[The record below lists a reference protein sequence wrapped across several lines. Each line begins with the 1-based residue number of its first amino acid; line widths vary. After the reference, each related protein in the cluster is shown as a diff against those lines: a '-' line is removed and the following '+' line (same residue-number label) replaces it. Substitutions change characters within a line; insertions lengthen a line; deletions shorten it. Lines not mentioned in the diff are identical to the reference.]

1 MVLLLRLWR
10 MTAGVDGVWEYRQ
23 PLPYPDVTLPHH
35 WHLEPQRIPVLVVSQ
50 SRRAHDEEVRRRRTQ
65 LTPTQR
71 GMPEYA
77 ADSPNWEAW
86 FVLEHEKQ
94 RRRGGDANQSF
105 LPPPPRVEP
114 EEEEVEAEYQ
124 AALDEALQHALEA
137 SRLEEDTHW
146 DELEQAIALSAARD
160 SIHSPSLRLH
170 RHPRQ
175 SRSRS
180 QHPRASGHRR
190 PPLGRRRPTRGPTST
205 ASG

>member
-1 MVLLLRLWR
+1 MRW
-10 MTAGVDGVWEYRQ
+10 A
-23 PLPYPDVTLPHH
+23 
-35 WHLEPQRIPVLVVSQ
+35 
-50 SRRAHDEEVRRRRTQ
+50 Q
-65 LTPTQR
+65 LTQAHR
-71 GMPEYA
+71 RMPEYA
-77 ADSPNWEAW
+77 AYSPNWEPW
-86 FVLEHEKQ
+86 FALEHEEQ
-94 RRRGGDANQSF
+94 RPLGVHINHD
-105 LPPPPRVEP
+105 LPPSPLRVEP

-160 SIHSPSLRLH
+160 SIHSPSLRRH
-170 RHPRQ
+170 RHPRP

-190 PPLGRRRPTRGPTST
+190 PSLGRRRPTRGPTST